1 MIQIIGRLTAPPANV
16 EAARA
21 LGMVAL
27 KFVSVHE
34 LAVEVQ
40 PFNLPA
46 PLAAGGT
53 GMPV

>member
-1 MIQIIGRLTAPPANV
+1 V

-21 LGMVAL
+21 LGMHAL

-34 LAVEVQ
+34 LAVDVQ

-46 PLAAGGT
+46 ALAAGGA